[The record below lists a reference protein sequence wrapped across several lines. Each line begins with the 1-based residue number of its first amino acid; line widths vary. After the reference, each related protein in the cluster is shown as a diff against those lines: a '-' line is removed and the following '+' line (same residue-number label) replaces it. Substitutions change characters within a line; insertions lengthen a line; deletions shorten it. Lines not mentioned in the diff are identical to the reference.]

1 MMPIKYDYVP
11 DENDSTLECIKIM
24 EGKYEGL
31 VYQYGTVSFN
41 ENEKND
47 DASMQFNYRTIKDVE
62 DKDPDEIQQILGDI
76 LVDILNEH
84 VDETN
89 DDSSIKLSEVED
101 NSVLEKQIS
110 SVKIKAQEE
119 RNDSD

>member
-1 MMPIKYDYVP
+1 
-11 DENDSTLECIKIM
+11 
-24 EGKYEGL
+24 
-31 VYQYGTVSFN
+31 
-41 ENEKND
+41 
-47 DASMQFNYRTIKDVE
+47 MQFNYRTIKDVE